1 MESGIRVAGRKS
13 EGGRV
18 SSDCTSEEH
27 ILVERMVGE
36 KRRVRG
42 WMN

>member
-1 MESGIRVAGRKS
+1 MAGRKS

-27 ILVERMVGE
+27 ILVDAWLA
-36 KRRVRG
+36 RRVG
-42 WMN
+42 FGDG